1 MRGEE
6 RQNKEEREKM
16 GCKKGK
22 GKDEKEKKKRAGRKR
37 EISPPM

>member
-1 MRGEE
+1 V
-6 RQNKEEREKM
+6 
-16 GCKKGK
+16 KKGK